1 MSLRSDG
8 AKDPFSVARMRGS
21 LYLFGVG
28 KVVAGLIGVGWL
40 LLLVRLLDVSSY
52 GGYVTLVALMEV
64 TLLVTNGGVF
74 AFAQRYVTE
83 ARLGH
88 NLHHLPRLVWASIA
102 YRVSTLSIAVLV
114 FFFLADDLASAL
126 QQPQLEKVIALYG
139 LFILFEGVARYIETV
154 FESLLE
160 QGFAQICTVFR
171 NGLRLLVVSIFVVH
185 DFEVSL
191 LRVIQ
196 VEVACA
202 TVGVLLS
209 FFLIARILFLARMTG
224 GEPCFDKP
232 FSFKRLASF
241 AIPLYL
247 AQCITQLYSPDAIK
261 LVVSRMLGVAE
272 AAAFGFAHAVSF
284 VLNRYLP
291 ANLLLGLIRPMLV
304 ARRASAENDDQLR
317 FAGNLILKINLFF
330 LAPVIAFLSVSG
342 DSLTAVLS
350 GGKFP
355 NSGSLL
361 LALTL
366 LLVFLGLHVVLSM
379 LATAIEDRKAVLL
392 GTVSSIPGVFI
403 GVFLAPAAGA
413 FAMVVGLWVSELLYC
428 SCTWFLLK
436 RSGFL
441 FPIDWAGWFKLV
453 SAAAMAALGAYFISL
468 AFHFSVGFQIS
479 ISFLVV
485 GILYLIFCTLFR
497 PFDSPEL
504 LAMRKLFP
512 ERFRRFL

>member
-1 MSLRSDG
+1 MNLHAGG

-21 LYLFGVG
+21 LYLFGAG
-28 KVVAGLIGVGWL
+28 KVVAGLIGIGWL

-102 YRVSTLSIAVLV
+102 YRASTLAIAVFV
-114 FFFLADDLASAL
+114 FFLLADDVASAL
-126 QQPQLEKVIALYG
+126 QQPQLNRVITLYG
-139 LFILFEGVARYIETV
+139 FVILFEGVARYIETI

-160 QGFAQICTVFR
+160 QGFAQLCAVFR
-171 NGLRLLVVSIFVVH
+171 NGLRLLVVSTLAFS
-185 DFEVSL
+185 DFDVSL

-196 VEVACA
+196 VELLCA
-202 TVGVLLS
+202 ASGSLLS
-209 FFLIARILFLARMTG
+209 IALISRTLFLVRRAADAQG
-224 GEPCFDKP
+224 DDKP
-232 FSFKRLASF
+232 FSLNRLASF

-304 ARRASAENDDQLR
+304 ARRASAENDNQLR
-317 FAGNLILKINLFF
+317 FVGNLILKINLFF
-330 LAPVIAFLSVSG
+330 LAPVIAFLSVCG
-342 DSLTAVLS
+342 DSLSFILS

-355 NSGSLL
+355 NAGALL
-361 LALTL
+361 FALTL
-366 LLVFLGLHVVLSM
+366 LLVLLGLHVVLSM

-392 GTVSSIPGVFI
+392 GTVSSVPGVLI
-403 GVFLAPAAGA
+403 GVFLAQIIGA
-413 FAMVVGLWVSELLYC
+413 FAMVVGLWISEILYC
-428 SCTWFLLK
+428 TCTWFLLK
-436 RSGFL
+436 RAGFL
-441 FPIDWAGWFKLV
+441 FPIDWLGWIRLMS
-453 SAAAMAALGAYFISL
+453 SASMAALSTYFISFL
-468 AFHFSVGFQIS
+468 FHFSAGYKIS
-479 ISFLVV
+479 VCFLVIAV
-485 GILYLIFCTLFR
+485 LYLFFCALLR
-497 PFDSPEL
+497 PFGSPEL

-512 ERFRRFL
+512 ERIRRFF